1 MFKCKNHC
9 KKMQFWGVGMIWLW
23 LGFFLKKNH
32 IFIFSEYTKFKM
44 IKYSDKVQ
52 SDLLYAYIHI

>member
-1 MFKCKNHC
+1 
-9 KKMQFWGVGMIWLW
+9 MQFWGVGMIWLW

-44 IKYSDKVQ
+44 IKYSDKVPT
-52 SDLLYAYIHI
+52 STVRPSVCIHTYMR